1 MASRDFT
8 VYCLPVVLLLKLSA
22 QYYVYRFY
30 VSTATYSVGVL
41 GGLSYI
47 PSHGGGL
54 WESNINHSTG
64 VYAFVHP
71 SLKD

>member
-1 MASRDFT
+1 MRLLTRLYSIMVIDFMPIFPQ
-8 VYCLPVVLLLKLSA
+8 L
-22 QYYVYRFY
+22 
-30 VSTATYSVGVL
+30 TANYNVGVL

-54 WESNINHSTG
+54 WETNINHSTG
-64 VYAFVHP
+64 VCAFVYP